1 MTLPPGLSV
10 DRSISVVEH
19 ISAIAIICAAMLTLF
34 DTLSGHHMAALVAL
48 FSIVVYVIAGWP
60 AMRSSSRIT
69 VLAAAAAAVFFV
81 VLGGGLEALALA
93 ASRAIYLPALLAVMT
108 LLRVAA
114 QQSRQVQTA
123 AHFVVDQPPRRRFWL
138 LTAGGHIFGVLL
150 NVGGLQFL
158 LRIALAGTVRE
169 KEDAAVT
176 EIRTRRITNAVM
188 RGFVSTVLWSPVG
201 VAINLVIP
209 LMPTMSWVDYLP
221 YGLGMMVLFLFTGWI
236 FDFLEPKPKARI
248 TPTNRDGGVGAVFM
262 LLGLVFAITGS
273 AAMGELIF
281 GIPIRA
287 AILIV
292 VPLSAVLWTVLTG
305 AASPRASTAMLGING
320 YRALPSSV
328 SEICI
333 MASTSFLG
341 LLLAEM
347 IPMEFVQALV
357 SGLNAGPGVIACL
370 IVLVMP
376 LLSIVG
382 VNPFIT
388 GTVIV
393 GSLTAAGVPIPEPML
408 MAAAL
413 SGWCSAMT
421 ISPVT
426 ATVAIAAGAA
436 GKGTDVIG
444 LRWNGLFAIAFA
456 GISMGVFL
464 IWGSFVSPGS

>member
-1 MTLPPGLSV
+1 MTLPAGLSV

-19 ISAIAIICAAMLTLF
+19 VSSIAIISAAVLTLF

-48 FSIVVYVIAGWP
+48 FLVVVYVIAGWP
-60 AMRSSSRIT
+60 AMRFSSRIM
-69 VLAAAAAAVFFV
+69 VLAAVAAAIFFV
-81 VLGGGLEALALA
+81 VLDGGLESLALA

-114 QQSRQVQTA
+114 QQSRQVQVA

-138 LTAGGHIFGVLL
+138 LTAGAQIFGVLL

-176 EIRTRRITNAVM
+176 EIRARRITNAVM
-188 RGFVSTVLWSPVG
+188 RGFISTVLWSPVG
-201 VAINLVIP
+201 VAMNLVIP
-209 LMPTMSWVDYLP
+209 LMPTISWVDYLP
-221 YGLGMMVLFLFTGWI
+221 YGLGMMALFLITGWML
-236 FDFLEPKPKARI
+236 DSLEPKPKART

-273 AAMGELIF
+273 AAMGEVIF

-287 AILIV
+287 AILGI
-292 VPLSAVLWTVLTG
+292 VPLSAVLWTLLTS
-305 AASPRASTAMLGING
+305 AASPRASITGLGING
-320 YRALPSSV
+320 YRALPLSV
-328 SEICI
+328 SEICM

-347 IPMEFVQALV
+347 IPMELVQALV
-357 SGLNAGPGVIACL
+357 SGLDAGPGVIACL
-370 IVLVMP
+370 IVLVMA
-376 LLSIVG
+376 LLSIIG
-382 VNPFIT
+382 VNPLIT

-393 GSLTAAGVPIPEPML
+393 GSLIAAGVPIPDPML
-408 MAAAL
+408 MAATL
-413 SGWCSAMT
+413 SGWCTAMT
-421 ISPVT
+421 VSPVT
-426 ATVAIAAGAA
+426 VTVTIAAGAA

-444 LRWNGLFAIAFA
+444 FRWNGLFAIAFA